1 MKAHRYAHSTPV
13 AGVSLPLWPAVKE
26 EWEFHF
32 VHVHVCVHVHV
43 HACITTLVQWAVVD
57 QCETGSVY
65 VEVFRF

>member
-43 HACITTLVQWAVVD
+43 HACTLYNNVSTVG
-57 QCETGSVY
+57 CGRPT
-65 VEVFRF
+65 